1 MKGTKKTF
9 KNIIYKKNKL
19 KQALKQ
25 NNSKPITLETFAQS
39 NKNLKLKN
47 QHKNKSMS
55 EKKKTIYEAKELLSK
70 SIEIDYLN
78 FSQMI
83 IDENEL
89 IISNSNSFTRLEY
102 EYNKRINNRY
112 EDCESSLNSI
122 EIEDQIKKKNN
133 DELIK
138 TPSTVCNYYT
148 NSELTSSIK
157 VKDNNNHIRK
167 NLNKIYNQM
176 HVEKDKKENKSYI
189 QKEKN
194 YKKIPNKVNQ
204 QKKGMTFLNVN
215 KNKLFED
222 KKNKTLISNLKKN
235 NSRQK
240 RDKSKKEEKKNNTNS
255 NFYHGI
261 SLFNNY
267 INSPFNTKKVKNNN
281 NLNFEKDK
289 RKIIKSRTAS
299 MDCLKHNSKISST
312 SGFNNYNNSTLKV
325 NQNNSL
331 NHNLINNKKVKNK
344 HNQQKPIT
352 LCFDQM
358 KYDNYF
364 ITPTNNNKTLEGK
377 RKSLTNNKL
386 KKNMINNFSYKN
398 SNKSASAIKVE
409 TKYHNKSASFCNVN
423 KNNSNKT
430 NEKKLKSSQSLN
442 KLTNNVKI
450 KSHNPLKISKT
461 LTEKTILNIIQKT
474 PKNSKM
480 SFLSSISSLQ
490 KTNYNSSAKTQKV
503 LPFENYSNIKIYS
516 NFSVFKV
523 NKSKTQSEL
532 KQKKYLNFGS
542 GNSKNNNN
550 YNNLNN
556 NQNNNNSNFEKNV
569 KQKLIDRMNNAM
581 KNNWNYLYPHQE
593 NESKKILIQDISEII
608 QTPNK
613 DNYFENSNSENKGR
627 NDENNSDLKDNM
639 FKNLQKYIIPSC
651 QRINDDE
658 DFFSIKMNEKK

>member
-1 MKGTKKTF
+1 MRGTKNTF

-19 KQALKQ
+19 KQALQQ
-25 NNSKPITLETFAQS
+25 NNQKPITLETFAQS
-39 NKNLKLKN
+39 KKNIKVKN
-47 QHKNKSMS
+47 EKKYKSMS
-55 EKKKTIYEAKELLSK
+55 EKKKNKYEEKELLSR
-70 SIEIDYLN
+70 SIEMDYLN
-78 FSQMI
+78 FTQMI

-89 IISNSNSFTRLEY
+89 ILSNSNSFSRLEY

-112 EDCESSLNSI
+112 EDCESSLDSI
-122 EIEDQIKKKNN
+122 EIEDHIKKKNN

-176 HVEKDKKENKSYI
+176 NVEKGKKKNKNSV

-194 YKKIPNKVNQ
+194 NKKIPNKINQ
-204 QKKGMTFLNVN
+204 QKKGMAFLNVN
-215 KNKLFED
+215 KKKLEE
-222 KKNKTLISNLKKN
+222 KKNKTLLSNKNKN
-235 NSRQK
+235 NSREK
-240 RDKSKKEEKKNNTNS
+240 RDKSKKEEKKNNTNT

-267 INSPFNTKKVKNNN
+267 INSPFITNTKNNN
-281 NLNFEKDK
+281 NLNTEKDK

-299 MDCLKHNSKISST
+299 MDCLKHNSKISSP
-312 SGFNNYNNSTLKV
+312 SVFNNYNNSTLKV

-331 NHNLINNKKVKNK
+331 NYNLINNEKRKNK
-344 HNQQKPIT
+344 NSQQKPII

-386 KKNMINNFSYKN
+386 NKNIINNFPYKN
-398 SNKSASAIKVE
+398 SNKSASTIKVE
-409 TKYHNKSASFCNVN
+409 TKYHNKSASFCNIN
-423 KNNSNKT
+423 KNNSNKN
-430 NEKKLKSSQSLN
+430 NEKKLKSSHSSI
-442 KLTNNVKI
+442 KLINNAKI

-480 SFLSSISSLQ
+480 SFLSSISSLK

-516 NFSVFKV
+516 NFSVFQG
-523 NKSKTQSEL
+523 NKAKTQSEL
-532 KQKKYLNFGS
+532 KQRKYLNFGS

-550 YNNLNN
+550 YNNPYN

-593 NESKKILIQDISEII
+593 IESKKILIQDISEII

-627 NDENNSDLKDNM
+627 NEENNSDLKDIKY
-639 FKNLQKYIIPSC
+639 KNLQKYIIPSC

>member
-1 MKGTKKTF
+1 MKGTKTTF

-19 KQALKQ
+19 KQALNQ
-25 NNSKPITLETFAQS
+25 NNQKPITLETFAQS
-39 NKNLKLKN
+39 KKNIKLKN
-47 QHKNKSMS
+47 QQKYKSMS
-55 EKKKTIYEAKELLSK
+55 EKKKNKYEEKELLSR

-78 FSQMI
+78 FTQMM

-89 IISNSNSFTRLEY
+89 ILSNSISFSRLEN

-176 HVEKDKKENKSYI
+176 SVEKDKKTIKSNI

-194 YKKIPNKVNQ
+194 YKKIPNKINQ
-204 QKKGMTFLNVN
+204 QKKGMAFLNVK
-215 KNKLFED
+215 KNKLEE
-222 KKNKTLISNLKKN
+222 KKNKTLISNINKKKN

-240 RDKSKKEEKKNNTNS
+240 RDKSKKEEKKNNTNT

-261 SLFNNY
+261 SLFSNY
-267 INSPFNTKKVKNNN
+267 MNSPYNTKNKNNN
-281 NLNFEKDK
+281 NLNIEKDK

-331 NHNLINNKKVKNK
+331 NYNLINNEKRKNK
-344 HNQQKPIT
+344 NSQQKPIT

-386 KKNMINNFSYKN
+386 NKNLNNFPYKN

-409 TKYHNKSASFCNVN
+409 SKYHNKSASFCNVN
-423 KNNSNKT
+423 KNNSNKN
-430 NEKKLKSSQSLN
+430 NEKKLKSSHSSIKLN
-442 KLTNNVKI
+442 NNVKN
-450 KSHNPLKISKT
+450 KTHNPLKISKT

-480 SFLSSISSLQ
+480 SFLSSISSLK

-503 LPFENYSNIKIYS
+503 LPFENYTNIKIYS
-516 NFSVFKV
+516 NFSVFQG
-523 NKSKTQSEL
+523 NKAKTQSEL
-532 KQKKYLNFGS
+532 KQRKYLNFGS

-550 YNNLNN
+550 YNNPYN

-569 KQKLIDRMNNAM
+569 KQKLIDRMNSAM

-593 NESKKILIQDISEII
+593 IESKKILIQDISEII

-627 NDENNSDLKDNM
+627 NDENNSDLKD
-639 FKNLQKYIIPSC
+639 FKYKNLQKYIIPSC

-658 DFFSIKMNEKK
+658 DFFSMTMNEKK